1 MIEDEFAIL
10 DAVGAVGGESDVA
23 VLVNAV
29 GADDALSV
37 LGREDLLDHGGAIAA
52 LGAGA
57 LDRVEDQTNCLV
69 AVDGVAVGVLVAVLG
84 FVVSEELLAGR
95 RVLLRRDARD
105 RDQDSLAILG
115 GSPPSFG
122 SKKAD
127 SPTPSVRSGGR
138 PAAQPPRR

>member
-1 MIEDEFAIL
+1 MREPARACGRVGASGFRLHPVIEDEFAIL

-57 LDRVEDQTNCLV
+57 LDRVEDQTDCLV

-84 FVVSEELLAGR
+84 FVVSEELLAGG
-95 RVLLRRDARD
+95 A
-105 RDQDSLAILG
+105 G
-115 GSPPSFG
+115 
-122 SKKAD
+122 
-127 SPTPSVRSGGR
+127 T
-138 PAAQPPRR
+138 PAARRRGS